1 MNQIT
6 KDIIRGLDE
15 MIDSGDFDE
24 LHEKRFGVRS
34 RQVGALI
41 EWLLEN
47 YVILAKD
54 KTKVSESGFQ
64 PLSKDEK

>member
-6 KDIIRGLDE
+6 RDIIKGLDE
-15 MIDSGDFDE
+15 MIDSGEFDE
-24 LHEKRFGVRS
+24 LHTKRFGIRS
-34 RQVGALI
+34 RQVGAVI

-54 KTKVSESGFQ
+54 KTKVTETGSEPG
-64 PLSKDEK
+64 EK